1 MFTGFFYFLR
11 EKGMDIGLSEWLS
24 LVEAMDKGLI
34 HADFT
39 QFYLVSRMILVKN
52 EYEFDKYDMIFEE
65 YFKGIKHEFDD
76 ISEQM
81 RKWLEKPEYNAF
93 REDLEKKKAMM
104 EEEGIEIKEAEDL
117 EEDLTE
123 SITED
128 VEDFDDGTV
137 DLGEEF

>member
-52 EYEFDKYDMIFEE
+52 
-65 YFKGIKHEFDD
+65 
-76 ISEQM
+76 
-81 RKWLEKPEYNAF
+81 
-93 REDLEKKKAMM
+93 
-104 EEEGIEIKEAEDL
+104 
-117 EEDLTE
+117 
-123 SITED
+123 
-128 VEDFDDGTV
+128 
-137 DLGEEF
+137 

>member
-93 REDLEKKKAMM
+93 REDLEKRRP
-104 EEEGIEIKEAEDL
+104 
-117 EEDLTE
+117 
-123 SITED
+123 
-128 VEDFDDGTV
+128 
-137 DLGEEF
+137 